1 MLYELAS
8 AWAWDWYEDP
18 DLLTIRYIVDQRVT
32 SGGFNFRH
40 GSTYLSPS
48 KTTAVRYALSN
59 RFGSELLSTTFCM
72 FEKLK
77 AYDLHKAHEIIEK
90 YPELL
95 KLHEMPHQPLLV
107 EALDI
112 PIRNLRSEE
121 GDDPTHTLSML
132 RENADGPH
140 ELIWQQLNFE
150 LIAAHSAVSLKYY
163 CIERRNADP
172 TFPEWSLRIVQPT
185 PPTMDQQL

>member
-8 AWAWDWYEDP
+8 AWAWNWYEDP

-32 SGGFNFRH
+32 SGGFNFRY

-77 AYDLHKAHEIIEK
+77 TYDLHRAHEIIKK

-95 KLHEMPHQPLLV
+95 KLHEMPHQPLLTV
-107 EALDI
+107 QSFQYFDH
-112 PIRNLRSEE
+112 RS
-121 GDDPTHTLSML
+121 GVAGSFH
-132 RENADGPH
+132 A
-140 ELIWQQLNFE
+140 WQV
-150 LIAAHSAVSLKYY
+150 I
-163 CIERRNADP
+163 D
-172 TFPEWSLRIVQPT
+172 
-185 PPTMDQQL
+185 